1 MADDLLNVL
10 TRFHREM
17 VVPDMRAIVSE
28 EVGALRNDMLNH
40 VDGIYQ
46 HLRRL
51 ELESQALKGG
61 LQRVEERL
69 TALEERVGRLEDR
82 VTVIEQKL
90 DRLALRSEVDELKS
104 QVAVINARIAELE
117 AQITRA

>member
-10 TRFHREM
+10 TRFHREI

-46 HLRRL
+46 HLKRL
-51 ELESQALKGG
+51 EFESQALKAG
-61 LQRVEERL
+61 LYRVEERL
-69 TALEERVGRLEDR
+69 FSLEAR
-82 VTVIEQKL
+82 VTAVEQKL
-90 DRLALRSEVDELKS
+90 DRLALQSEVDELKS
-104 QVAVINARIAELE
+104 QVAHINARIAELE
-117 AQITRA
+117 AQINRA